1 MYDTHAPPTT
11 QSDEELFESD
21 QSDVESDVAMD
32 TEEHKPQDYT

>member
-11 QSDEELFESD
+11 QSDDELFE
-21 QSDVESDVAMD
+21 SDVESDVAMD